1 MHDEAHDNSLIQRF
15 STLLKGWRAKCG
27 VSRLDMSLRSDFPQ
41 KHISFLVLARTAT
54 SRGMVLRIGVAR
66 GLQLHDRNSPL
77 LAARF
82 APAYK

>member
-1 MHDEAHDNSLIQRF
+1 
-15 STLLKGWRAKCG
+15 
-27 VSRLDMSLRSDFPQ
+27 MSLRSDFPQ
-41 KHISFLVLARTAT
+41 KHISFLELARKTT

-77 LAARF
+77 LAAGF